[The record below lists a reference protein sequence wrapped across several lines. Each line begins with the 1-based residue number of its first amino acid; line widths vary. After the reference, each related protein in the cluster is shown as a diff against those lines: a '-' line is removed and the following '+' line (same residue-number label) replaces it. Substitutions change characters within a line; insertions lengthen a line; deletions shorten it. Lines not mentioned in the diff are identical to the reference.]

1 MNVARAL
8 LRDCID
14 YAGLFPPAGLKLAAT
29 VRNYA
34 AYCESPDAWAL
45 GRLVLPA
52 KDLTELAQ
60 GWPQFAADWPISLL
74 LGADYGA
81 EIREVMALGL
91 RLDMVECR
99 PARIEHIGE
108 IRRRLPS
115 EAKLFIEAPLSV
127 ELEDVLRA
135 VANAGAYAKIRTGG
149 ITAEA
154 VPTVKDVAV
163 FLMSSVRNG
172 LRLKATAG
180 LHHALR
186 GVYRLTNEE
195 SGPCATMHGYLNL
208 FVAAALAR
216 EGNGESEVVAALA
229 EENRAAFLASDDVLS
244 WRGHEWTTTQI
255 TELRQEFAISFG
267 SCSFEEPL
275 EEMRTMGWL
284 D

>member
-29 VRNYA
+29 VRSYA
-34 AYCESPDAWAL
+34 VYCESPDAWAL
-45 GRLVLPA
+45 GRLVLPV
-52 KDLTELAQ
+52 KDLMELVQ
-60 GWPQFAADWPISLL
+60 RWPQFAVDWPISLL

-81 EIREVMALGL
+81 EIREVTALGL

-99 PARIEHIGE
+99 PARVEHIGE

-115 EAKLFIEAPLSV
+115 EARLFIESPLGV
-127 ELEDVLRA
+127 ELEDVFRA
-135 VANAGAYAKIRTGG
+135 IANAGACAKIRTGG

-154 VPTVKDVAV
+154 VPTVKDVAA
-163 FLMSSVRNG
+163 FLVSCARRKGMF
-172 LRLKATAG
+172 KATAG
-180 LHHALR
+180 LHHAVR
-186 GVYRLTNEE
+186 GVNRLTNEE

-216 EGNGESEVVAALA
+216 EGKGELEVGAALA
-229 EENRAAFLASDDVLS
+229 EESRVAFRASEDVLG
-244 WRGHEWTTTQI
+244 WRGHEWTTMQI
-255 TELRQEFAISFG
+255 EELRQDFAISFG

-275 EEMRTMGWL
+275 EEMRMLGWL
-284 D
+284 N